1 MLVEPKTRKYRIQQK
16 IYPSDREVS
25 HSSEDLGTREVT
37 DSDLIVHLET
47 TPPMPQNMLGTTMD
61 MIMAILTIMM
71 ITLATTMATTVV
83 TMVTT
88 MGMVTAIEDDLT
100 AAWEIIGRSTKMFW

>member
-1 MLVEPKTRKYRIQQK
+1 MLVEPKTRKYRIPTK
-16 IYPSDREVS
+16 RYPSDREVS

-47 TPPMPQNMLGTTMD
+47 TPPMPQNMPGTTLD

-71 ITLATTMATTVV
+71 ITLATTMATTMV
-83 TMVTT
+83 TAVTT

-100 AAWEIIGRSTKMFW
+100 AAWEIIGRST

>member
-1 MLVEPKTRKYRIQQK
+1 M
-16 IYPSDREVS
+16 S

-47 TPPMPQNMLGTTMD
+47 TPPMPQNMPGTTMD

-71 ITLATTMATTVV
+71 ITLATTMATTMV
-83 TMVTT
+83 TAVTT